1 MGIVQKDAFRTT
13 VISLIGVAL
22 GYINKG
28 LLFLLILTQEQIG
41 LINLL
46 ITVGTLFA
54 QLSSFGTA
62 FTTLKFF
69 PFFRNHDNKHH
80 GFLPFII
87 RITIAGTLASIL
99 GFFVFRSLI
108 ESWYI
113 EKSEDFVNYYWWVLP
128 IGIGYVVY
136 LLLEAY
142 LRSFYKNILSVFS
155 YDIILR
161 LCVTASLV
169 LFWKEWISFDVFI
182 KINALVYLV
191 PPAILV
197 VYLWKTNEL
206 FLSVKDIRISKRFQK
221 LIFRFSAYNY
231 LNSLGVSLVISL
243 DVMMIAQM
251 MGLKPTGV
259 YSTIIFL
266 ASALLVP
273 HRSLLRISAPL
284 VAEYWKNRDMKAM
297 NELYKKSGSVSLLIG
312 LGSFIIVWLN
322 IDLLFS
328 FLDAEFQPGIWVFFF
343 LMMGRLFEM
352 FFGLTGIIFSTSK
365 KYKYDLYFTSVL
377 VVIVYAMNVW
387 FIPKWGIV
395 GAAVSTA
402 IALMLFNFSRY
413 LFISFSYRLNPF
425 EKNQF
430 IVLGLG
436 ILTILA
442 GEYFGGMTTNLWIR
456 SVIVTVLFLLLF
468 VLPVFIFQLE
478 KQSVTYVK
486 NALNAVSG
494 KLKSKRK

>member
-69 PFFRNHDNKHH
+69 PFFRNNDNKHH

-182 KINALVYLV
+182 KINALVYLI

-328 FLDAEFQPGIWVFFF
+328 FLDVEFQPGIWVFFF

>member
-13 VISLIGVAL
+13 AISLIGVVL

-41 LINLL
+41 LISLL

-54 QLSSFGTA
+54 QFSSFGTA

-69 PFFRNHDNKHH
+69 PFFRNHTNKHH

-87 RITIAGTLASIL
+87 RITIAGILASII

-113 EKSEDFVNYYWWVLP
+113 EKSADFVNYYWWVLP
-128 IGIGYVVY
+128 IGIGYVAY

-161 LCVTASLV
+161 LCVTASLI
-169 LFWKEWISFDVFI
+169 LFWKEWISFDAFI
-182 KINALVYLV
+182 KINSLIYLV
-191 PPAILV
+191 PPAILI
-197 VYLWKTNEL
+197 VYLWKKNEL
-206 FLSVKDIRISKRFQK
+206 YLSVKDIRISKRFQK

-231 LNSLGVSLVISL
+231 LNSLGVVLVVSL

-251 MGLKPTGV
+251 IGLQATGV
-259 YSTIIFL
+259 YSTVVFL

-328 FLDAEFQPGIWVFFF
+328 FLDAEFQPGIWVFFA
-343 LMMGRLFEM
+343 LMLGRLFEM
-352 FFGLTGIIFSTSK
+352 FFGLTGIIFATSK
-365 KYKYDLYFTSVL
+365 KYKYDLYFTILL
-377 VVIVYAMNVW
+377 VAIVYSLNVLL
-387 FIPKWGIV
+387 IPEWGIV

-402 IALMLFNFSRY
+402 IALVLFNFGRY
-413 LFISFSYRLNPF
+413 LFISVSYRLNPF

-442 GEYFGGMTTNLWIR
+442 GEYLGGMASDLWTR
-456 SVIVTVLFLLLF
+456 SLIVSAIFLLLF
-468 VLPVFIFQLE
+468 VVPVFIFQLE

-486 NALNAVSG
+486 NALSFVSG

>member
-69 PFFRNHDNKHH
+69 PFFRNHNNKHH
-80 GFLPFII
+80 GFFPFIV
-87 RITIAGTLASIL
+87 RITIAGILASTI

-113 EKSEDFVNYYWWVLP
+113 EKSADFVNYYWWVLP
-128 IGIGYVVY
+128 IGIGYVAY
-136 LLLEAY
+136 LLLESY

-161 LCVTASLV
+161 LFVTVSLV
-169 LFWKEWISFDVFI
+169 LFWKEWISFKTFI
-182 KINALVYLV
+182 QMNSLVYLI
-191 PPAILV
+191 PPVILI
-197 VYLWKTNEL
+197 VYLWKKNEL

-231 LNSLGVSLVISL
+231 LNSLGVALVVSL

-251 MGLKPTGV
+251 IGLKATGI
-259 YSTIIFL
+259 YSTVVFL
-266 ASALLVP
+266 ASAMLVP

-284 VAEYWKNRDMKAM
+284 VAEYWKNRDMKSM
-297 NELYKKSGSVSLLIG
+297 NELYKKSGSVSLLMG

-328 FLDAEFQPGIWVFFF
+328 FLDAEFQPGIWVFFA

-365 KYKYDLYFTSVL
+365 KYKYDLYFTIVL
-377 VVIVYAMNVW
+377 VAIVYSLNILL
-387 FIPKWGIV
+387 IPKWGIV
-395 GAAVSTA
+395 GAAISTA
-402 IALMLFNFSRY
+402 IALVLFNFGRY
-413 LFISFSYRLNPF
+413 LFISVSYRLNPF

-442 GEYFGGMTTNLWIR
+442 GEYLGGMTSDLWIR
-456 SVIVTVLFLLLF
+456 SVIVSAIFLGLF
-468 VLPVFIFQLE
+468 VLPIFIFQLE

-486 NALNAVSG
+486 NALSFVSD